1 MRMQTIALL
10 VSVALSGGCKVIED
24 SDAGREGHAREQR
37 IDVNALPLNVTA
49 AVKGAMPNGTITEAE
64 KEMYKGKLVYSLD
77 VRDAGK
83 EYDVIVTPDG
93 QILSSKVDPNVK
105 P

>member
-1 MRMQTIALL
+1 
-10 VSVALSGGCKVIED
+10 
-24 SDAGREGHAREQR
+24 
-37 IDVNALPLNVTA
+37 VTA
-49 AVKGAMPNGTITEAE
+49 AVKGAMPSGTITEAE

-77 VRDAGK
+77 VRDGAK

-93 QILSSKVDPNVK
+93 QILSSKLDANAK